1 MPTEPSN
8 QTIVLSL
15 LRGAVPEKANEL
27 CRLWADHQHS
37 VEIVPSGAGLTL
49 NATSKRIKF
58 DTKTLD
64 FFWLLGFAAWGAIE
78 VYAPALVIATSTGV
92 SIDAALKA
100 DHGRGQ
106 FEFDFKQRIAA
117 AHSLR
122 EAGSTAAI
130 QWPTDIPL
138 PTADRASLGDAQ
150 AMAAFDLVGLAF
162 AFALLHELKHVMF
175 RAAGDAPTAGYVEEM
190 ACDTWA
196 RETMT
201 SNMAEYAG
209 AHGHTFAQ
217 VAQKRAMGNAL
228 AAIIVHAMT
237 PTHARWGND
246 EYPPIAE
253 RIRAMIDGHSLS
265 EGSPFWTFTACLL
278 IAIMRQESRTIDL
291 VATSDKAVVEGLL
304 DLIG

>member
-1 MPTEPSN
+1 MPTEPSD

-15 LRGAVPEKANEL
+15 LRGAVPEKADEL

-37 VEIVPSGAGLTL
+37 VEVAPSGAGLTL

-58 DTKTLD
+58 DTKTVD
-64 FFWLLGFAAWGAIE
+64 FFWLLGFAAWHAIE
-78 VYAPALVIATSTGV
+78 VYAPALILVTSTGV

-122 EAGSTAAI
+122 AAGSTAAI
-130 QWPTDIPL
+130 QWPEDIPM
-138 PTADRASLGDAQ
+138 PTADRASLGDAR
-150 AMAAFDLVGLAF
+150 AMAASDLVGLAF
-162 AFALLHELKHVMF
+162 AFALLHELKHVIF
-175 RAAGDAPTAGYVEEM
+175 RAAGNAPEEGYEEEL

-201 SNMAEYAG
+201 SNLAEYARDN
-209 AHGHTFAQ
+209 GHTFAQ
-217 VAQKRAMGNAL
+217 VAQKRAMGIAL

-237 PTHARWGND
+237 PVHAQRGNAD
-246 EYPPIAE
+246 YPPIGE
-253 RIRAMIDGHSLS
+253 RIRAMIDGHGLS

-278 IAIMRQESRTIDL
+278 IAIMRQESRPLDL

>member
-1 MPTEPSN
+1 MPTELSD

-15 LRGAVPEKANEL
+15 LRGAVPEKADEL

-37 VEIVPSGAGLTL
+37 VEVAASATGLTL

-58 DTKTLD
+58 DTKTVD
-64 FFWLLGFAAWGAIE
+64 FFWLLGFAAWRAIE
-78 VYAPALVIATSTGV
+78 VYAPALVLATSTGV
-92 SIDAALKA
+92 SIDAVLKV
-100 DHGRGQ
+100 DNGRGQ

-122 EAGSTAAI
+122 AAGSVAAI
-130 QWPTDIPL
+130 QWPTDIPM

-162 AFALLHELKHVMF
+162 AFALLHELKHVIF
-175 RAAGDAPTAGYVEEM
+175 RVAGDAPAEGYEEEM

-201 SNMAEYAG
+201 SNVAEYAD

-217 VAQKRAMGNAL
+217 VAQKRAMGIAL

-237 PTHARWGND
+237 HVHAQWGNED
-246 EYPPIAE
+246 YPPISE
-253 RIRAMIDGHSLS
+253 RIRVMIDGHNLS

-278 IAIMRQESRTIDL
+278 IAIMRQESRQLDL